1 MDSGVGWNDE
11 QESIGSERPLSR
23 VILGGPVACGQGPP
37 ERRAQDF
44 FGGKVSLEKGC
55 PFKKV
60 IAFPLPQ

>member
-1 MDSGVGWNDE
+1 MDSGVGWNDK

-23 VILGGPVACGQGPP
+23 VILGGPGASGPGPP

-44 FGGKVSLEKGC
+44 FGGKESEEKCC
-55 PFKKV
+55 PFRKV